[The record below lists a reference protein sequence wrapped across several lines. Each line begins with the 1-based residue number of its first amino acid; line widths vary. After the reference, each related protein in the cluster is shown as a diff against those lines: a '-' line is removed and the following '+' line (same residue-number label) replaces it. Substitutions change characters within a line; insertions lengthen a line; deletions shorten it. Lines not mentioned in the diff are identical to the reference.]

1 MAKLTNW
8 NIKEDYDLWWKSQY
22 TLIKKSKSLCGNNLT
37 YKLEFYHFGSKV
49 DFYLNDELYTSTDG
63 ELLLNPEVFRLSHD
77 EFFWRK
83 LLKYSKRSN

>member
-1 MAKLTNW
+1 MHS
-8 NIKEDYDLWWKSQY
+8 Y
-22 TLIKKSKSLCGNNLT
+22 KKSKSLRGNNLT